1 MVRATPSRGWPEG
14 RRTRRNRIASIPNS
28 VFLIINMIE
37 YYALGFSS
45 SESRSRRPHFII
57 HTCWFWV
64 RATAKHWRMTCWV
77 ERIGVETDNVIS
89 LIQLRL
95 SKTESMRFRSLVFV
109 TSCSS
114 FVASL
119 STSIGSLSNFWKATR
134 FALVKFQQRPICCE
148 KTHDSIISTNYTEL
162 LYSIYPSKS
171 LGLNTG
177 RSNPTCQR
185 QILKIVYRW
194 SLSVKASSTFTP
206 VYKRLAEH
214 FLVDCPTQLICT
226 RIFICCLLCSMT
238 KLKEHS
244 REIC

>member
-14 RRTRRNRIASIPNS
+14 RRTRRNRIARIPYSYNYDRILCS
-28 VFLIINMIE
+28 GLQLFGEQI
-37 YYALGFSS
+37 
-45 SESRSRRPHFII
+45 RRPHFTI

-148 KTHDSIISTNYTEL
+148 KNTWFYNKHKLYRAII
-162 LYSIYPSKS
+162 
-171 LGLNTG
+171 
-177 RSNPTCQR
+177 
-185 QILKIVYRW
+185 
-194 SLSVKASSTFTP
+194 
-206 VYKRLAEH
+206 
-214 FLVDCPTQLICT
+214 
-226 RIFICCLLCSMT
+226 
-238 KLKEHS
+238 
-244 REIC
+244 